1 MKQQMAQNRK
11 SAGSTKSKTSMAQHA
26 QPQNAPRP
34 ASIQA
39 LTGNTSAL
47 KVGSGSHSLKES
59 LASKTFEKL
68 SANVRPG
75 A

>member
-1 MKQQMAQNRK
+1 MKHQMAQNRK
-11 SAGSTKSKTSMAQHA
+11 SAGSTKTKTSLAQHA